1 MMDGSA
7 VFWMLV
13 AIVVLIVVGL
23 GVSDDD
29 VIDDVFGRR
38 EE

>member
-1 MMDGSA
+1 MNGSA
-7 VFWMLV
+7 VFWTLV

-29 VIDDVFGRR
+29 VLDDVFGGDD
-38 EE
+38 